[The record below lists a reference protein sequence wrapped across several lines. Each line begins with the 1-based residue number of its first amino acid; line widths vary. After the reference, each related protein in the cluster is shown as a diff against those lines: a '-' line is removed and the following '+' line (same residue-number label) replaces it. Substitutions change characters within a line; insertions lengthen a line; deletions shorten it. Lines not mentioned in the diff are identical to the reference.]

1 MKTVIGLLCLL
12 LLWASPVAEAATV
25 GYVPMDDR
33 PVNLEYVGDSVRA
46 ARIGIVTPSES
57 LIAGRERPGDVPG
70 LWQWVFAQAATA
82 DALWYRQIR

>member
-1 MKTVIGLLCLL
+1 
-12 LLWASPVAEAATV
+12 
-25 GYVPMDDR
+25 MDDR

-57 LIAGRERPGDVPG
+57 LIAGYRERPGDVPG

-82 DALWYRQIR
+82 DALVVSTDSRLWRIGGIAHP